1 MNEASSLVNNRRVCS
16 ERKHGTVLR
25 RMRRRNVGGK
35 TLFLLALGLN
45 MHHPTTCATSESHAV
60 GSVWSSQSI
69 MQCHQESDASIY
81 VPQLDACPPD
91 SRKFSI
97 IKGIQRHSACIAYQG
112 IMLCT
117 CTHYLSM
124 LKHIHI

>member
-1 MNEASSLVNNRRVCS
+1 MNEASSLVNNRRICS

-69 MQCHQESDASIY
+69 MQCHQESDASIHY
-81 VPQLDACPPD
+81 MCLSPMPAHLTPESSVLLKG
-91 SRKFSI
+91 S
-97 IKGIQRHSACIAYQG
+97 KGIQHALHIRALCFVHARTIYQ
-112 IMLCT
+112 C
-117 CTHYLSM
+117 
-124 LKHIHI
+124 